1 MRIRHVL
8 LSLSA
13 ALLAIPVA
21 ASAQWP
27 NSPSQQQQQVQ
38 WPDPPR
44 SQSTPRAKQPPRQ
57 AQQQDVEELT
67 PGQIR
72 RAQEAAEKGSGA
84 GKAESGPKKA
94 KPKPKATA
102 ARSVTCGGP
111 FAKNSSHLRLAQ
123 AFGSLNITF
132 TQVDGPGNTKLMAS
146 VLFPKDPRRRL
157 EVLWENE
164 AARSNTQLI
173 VINGKSA
180 WSAPKGLRLGLT
192 LTALEKLNR
201 KPFKLTGFDRNS
213 SSILD
218 WQGGALAS
226 LPGGCKVGMRLSM
239 NSRAPE
245 DARKQIAGKKELVS
259 SDTSVRKV
267 QPAVVEILLGY

>member
-1 MRIRHVL
+1 
-8 LSLSA
+8 
-13 ALLAIPVA
+13 
-21 ASAQWP
+21 
-27 NSPSQQQQQVQ
+27 VQ

-44 SQSTPRAKQPPRQ
+44 TQSAPRAKQPPRQ

-72 RAQEAAEKGSGA
+72 RAQEAAEKGAGA
-84 GKAESGPKKA
+84 GKAPAAGAPRKA
-94 KPKPKATA
+94 KPKAPATV

-111 FAKNSSHLRLAQ
+111 FARNSSHLRLAQ

-132 TQVDGPGNTKLMAS
+132 TEVEGPDNTKLMAS

-157 EVLWENE
+157 EVLWQNE
-164 AARSNTQLI
+164 AARSDLQLI
-173 VINGKSA
+173 VINGRSA

-192 LTALEKLNR
+192 LAALEKVNR

-226 LPGGCKVGMRLSM
+226 LPGGCKVGMRLAM

-245 DARKQIAGKKELVS
+245 DARKQVAGRKELIS
-259 SDTSVRKV
+259 SDAGVRAV
-267 QPAVVEILLGY
+267 RPAVVEILLGY